1 MREERVTRYY
11 PSLAEFERL
20 SANGAL
26 VPVYRCLLEDT
37 LTPVC
42 AFRQL
47 AADAEH
53 AFLLES
59 VVGLESSARYSSLGV
74 GPRLTVTAT
83 GRRLRLEKGAEVREY
98 DVPDPLQE
106 LGDLLRSYQAAEVA
120 GLPPFTGG
128 LVGYAGYDV
137 ARYFEPLPHC
147 PPDVLG
153 LPDLYFMLFDT
164 LVIFDHVFKT
174 VAVVSHASC
183 REQPACQAYREA
195 CGRVDALV
203 ERLRRPAAELV
214 DDLHTAELPPPEF
227 DSNFTQEGFLEAVD
241 RCKEYIYAGDILQ
254 VVLSQRLHTRT
265 RAHPFSLYRAL
276 RTINPSPYMFYLQ
289 LRGVTLVGASPEVMV
304 KVENGRITLRPIA
317 GTYRRGRTEAEDQ
330 ALARRLLADPKE
342 RAEHIMLVD
351 LGRNDVGRVARFNT
365 VALDEVMVV
374 EKYSHV
380 MHITSSVSGELE
392 EGRTAVD
399 ALRACLPAGTLSGAP
414 KVRAMQILD
423 ELEPSKRGPYGGAVG
438 YIDFRGNMNTCIA
451 IRTIVLVGEDAY
463 VQAGAGIVADSV
475 PEREYQETLN
485 KAQAL
490 LRAIAVAEATFPPQ

>member
-1 MREERVTRYY
+1 MARYY
-11 PSLAEFERL
+11 PSGQEFERL
-20 SANGAL
+20 SADGAT
-26 VPVYRCLLEDT
+26 VPVYRQLLEDT
-37 LTPVC
+37 LTPVS
-42 AFRQL
+42 AFRKL

-59 VVGLESSARYSSLGV
+59 VVGLESSARYSYLGV
-74 GPRLTVTAT
+74 GPRAVATACGHRFRLTQAGGTQ
-83 GRRLRLEKGAEVREY
+83 ERESEN
-98 DVPDPLQE
+98 PLQE
-106 LGDLLRSYQAAEVA
+106 LSQLLQEHRTVELP

-137 ARYFEPLPHC
+137 VRYFEPLPH
-147 PPDVLG
+147 PPEDTLG
-153 LPDLYFMLFDT
+153 LPDLYFMLFDA

-174 VAVVSHASC
+174 VAVVSHASLQDTSAD
-183 REQPACQAYREA
+183 RAYRQACQ
-195 CGRVDALV
+195 RVDAVV
-203 ERLRRPAAELV
+203 EQLRQPDSELA
-214 DDLHTAELPPPEF
+214 DDLHTAQLPPPVF
-227 DSNFTQEGFLEAVD
+227 DSSFSREEFEAAVR
-241 RCKEYIYAGDILQ
+241 RCKEYIFAGDIFQ

-265 RAHPFSLYRAL
+265 TARPFDLYRAL
-276 RTINPSPYMFYLQ
+276 RTINPSPYMFYLK
-289 LRGVTLVGASPEVMV
+289 LKGVTLVGASPEVMV
-304 KVENGRITLRPIA
+304 KVEDGRVTLRPIA
-317 GTYRRGRTEAEDQ
+317 GTYRRGRTEAEDKE
-330 ALARRLLADPKE
+330 LAERLLADPKE

-365 VALDEVMVV
+365 VSLDEVMVV

-392 EGRTAVD
+392 EGRSALD

-423 ELEPSKRGPYGGAVG
+423 ELEPIKRGPYGGAVG

-475 PEREYQETLN
+475 PEREYEETLN

-490 LRAIAVAEATFPPQ
+490 LRAIAVGEATFSSP

>member
-1 MREERVTRYY
+1 MTPYH

-20 SANGAL
+20 SADGAL
-26 VPVYRCLLEDT
+26 VPVYRRLLEDT
-37 LTPVC
+37 LTPVS
-42 AFRQL
+42 AFRKL
-47 AADAEH
+47 AADAQH

-74 GPRLTVTAT
+74 GPRLTVSAS
-83 GRRLRLEKGAEVREY
+83 GRRVRLDGGAEAREF
-98 DVPDPLQE
+98 DSPDPLS
-106 LGDLLRSYQAAEVA
+106 DLSSLLEKYRTVEVP
-120 GLPPFTGG
+120 GVPPFTGG

-137 ARYFEPLPHC
+137 VRYFEPLPHC
-147 PPDVLG
+147 PADTLR
-153 LPDLYFMLFDT
+153 LPDLYFMLFDA

-174 VAVVSHASC
+174 VAVVCHASC
-183 REQPACQAYREA
+183 RERPAEAAYREA
-195 CGRVDALV
+195 CQRVDAVV
-203 ERLRRPAAELV
+203 EQLRQPALELA
-214 DDLHTAELPPPEF
+214 DDLHTAELPAPEF
-227 DSNFTQEGFLEAVD
+227 DSNFTREGFLEAVR
-241 RCKEYIYAGDILQ
+241 RCKEYIYAGDIFQ

-265 RAHPFSLYRAL
+265 RTHPFSLYRAL
-276 RTINPSPYMFYLQ
+276 RTINPSPYMFYLR
-289 LRGVTLVGASPEVMV
+289 LPGLTLVGASPEVMV

-330 ALARRLLADPKE
+330 ELERRLLADPKE

-380 MHITSSVSGELE
+380 MHITSSVSGELD

-423 ELEPSKRGPYGGAVG
+423 ELEPTKRGPYGGAVG

-451 IRTIVLVGEDAY
+451 IRTILLIGEDAY

-475 PEREYQETLN
+475 PEREYQETLA

-490 LRAIAVAEATFPPQ
+490 LRAIAVAEATFAAG

>member
-1 MREERVTRYY
+1 MTRYY
-11 PSLAEFERL
+11 PSGQEFERL
-20 SANGAL
+20 SAGGAL
-26 VPVYRCLLEDT
+26 VPVFRQLLEDT
-37 LTPVC
+37 LTPVS
-42 AFRQL
+42 AFRKL
-47 AADAEH
+47 GADSEH

-59 VVGLESSARYSSLGV
+59 VVGLESSARYSFLGV
-74 GPRLTVTAT
+74 RPQAIATAQ
-83 GRRLRLEKGAEVREY
+83 GHRFRLERGGETHEEES
-98 DVPDPLQE
+98 PDPLENLARLLQNRQTVE
-106 LGDLLRSYQAAEVA
+106 LA

-137 ARYFEPLPHC
+137 VRYFESLPHA
-147 PPDVLG
+147 PEDTLG

-174 VAVVSHASC
+174 VTVVTHASLEGA
-183 REQPACQAYREA
+183 RADRAYREA
-195 CGRVDALV
+195 CQRVDTIV
-203 ERLRRPAAELV
+203 EQLRRPESELA
-214 DDLHTAELPPPEF
+214 DDLHTAELPPTTF
-227 DSNFTQEGFLEAVD
+227 DSSFSREGFEAAVR

-254 VVLSQRLHTRT
+254 VVLSQRLHTQART
-265 RAHPFSLYRAL
+265 HPFDLYRAL
-276 RTINPSPYMFYLQ
+276 RTINPSPYMFYLK

-304 KVENGRITLRPIA
+304 KVEDGRMTVRPIA
-317 GTYRRGRTEAEDQ
+317 GTYRRGRTRAEDEE
-330 ALARRLLADPKE
+330 LARRLLADPKE

-365 VALDEVMVV
+365 VSLDELMIV

-392 EGRTAVD
+392 EGRNAFD

-423 ELEPSKRGPYGGAVG
+423 ELEPTKRGPYGGAVG
-438 YIDFRGNMNTCIA
+438 YVDFRGNMNTCIA
-451 IRTIVLVGEDAY
+451 IRTIILVGEDAY
-463 VQAGAGIVADSV
+463 VQAGAGIVADSA

-490 LRAIAVAEATFPPQ
+490 LRAIAVAEATFPPR